1 MQRLYEKTHF
11 DMAYADIQM
20 HNGEHSFIKKAANP
34 KFISSRTYTLDE
46 VAVEIVKLMLVVAQP
61 FYNTPPSLCCGD

>member
-1 MQRLYEKTHF
+1 MKAEIDRENGYSWI
-11 DMAYADIQM
+11 YA
-20 HNGEHSFIKKAANP
+20 
-34 KFISSRTYTLDE
+34 LDA